1 MGRAES
7 MIKRSFKR
15 ELFVCFVLV
24 ALLPLLI
31 SDFSLLRVFKAKLS
45 KDYEKDAMEQ
55 MKNIEENVVDFLN
68 QMDRTLESL
77 TRSHTILT
85 GITETDSW
93 LRSKAYK
100 QLYEETQEFREYAW
114 FHVFDLDGQ
123 CIFTTSSAN
132 QKTDLPPYWGI
143 LKVAYAHPDDMIIR
157 RAGDGNASSLQ
168 LARAIIVND
177 ECQGFVLAVLYEEHF
192 EAILRSAYDNKNG
205 IAILDRFWEEVYS
218 TKTTREENLG
228 QTLRQRRMSGEKI
241 KQTTDG
247 ISFYIMPIEDS
258 GLYLVLGKDT
268 VFTEDIT
275 KTLMGVILTIALL
288 CMLFCLFMASFTSEY
303 LTTPIKK
310 LTKAMSSVQN
320 GNLDVHVDSKRK
332 DELGQLSADFN
343 RMTGELKN
351 YMELQVQHQ
360 RELSDSNIAMMQAQ
374 LNPHFLYNT
383 LDTMKWVGKVNHIP
397 EIAVLSSDLAKILR
411 MSISEEKFVRLS
423 EEIRLVHYYMEIQQI
438 RFSGRFSFDVELP
451 MELEDCIVPKL
462 IIQPIVENA
471 VLHGVK
477 EQDAGHIF
485 LNVYAQNGRLYIEVT
500 DSGAG
505 MSEEMIQLLN
515 SRDREA
521 LKGHIGFYN
530 VATILRLYY
539 GEVYGVYAESKKS
552 GGTKVVLVL
561 PINLEEMGQNA
572 ESISGG

>member
-24 ALLPLLI
+24 AMLPLLI
-31 SDFSLLRVFKAKLS
+31 SDFSLLGVFKAKLS
-45 KDYEKDAMEQ
+45 RDYEKDAMEQ
-55 MKNIEENVVDFLN
+55 MKNIEENIVDFLN
-68 QMDRTLESL
+68 RMDMTLASL
-77 TRSHTILT
+77 AGNDTILT

-100 QLYEETQEFREYAW
+100 QLYEETQGYRDYAQ
-114 FHVFDLDGQ
+114 FNILNAEGQ
-123 CIFTTSSAN
+123 CMFTTSSAN
-132 QKTDLPPYWGI
+132 QKADLPPYWGI

-157 RAGDGNASSLQ
+157 RAGDGTTSSLQ
-168 LARAIIVND
+168 LARAITVD
-177 ECQGFVLAVLYEEHF
+177 EECQGFVMASLGGEHF
-192 EAILRSAYDNKNG
+192 ESILHSSYDNKNG
-205 IAILDRFWEEVYS
+205 IAILDRFWEDVYS
-218 TKTTREENLG
+218 TKTTRDENLG
-228 QTLRQRRMSGEKI
+228 RTLRQRRMSGEKI

-258 GLYLVLGKDT
+258 GLYLVMGKDA
-268 VFTEDIT
+268 VFTDDIT
-275 KTLMGVILTIALL
+275 KTLMGVILSIALL
-288 CMLFCLFMASFTSEY
+288 CMLLCLFMTTFMSEY
-303 LTTPIKK
+303 LTTPIKR
-310 LTKAMSSVQN
+310 LTKAMSCVQS

-343 RMTGELKN
+343 KMTGELKS
-351 YMELQVQHQ
+351 YMELQVRHQ
-360 RELSDSNIAMMQAQ
+360 QELSDSNIAMMQAQ

-423 EEIRLVHYYMEIQQI
+423 EEIRFVNYYMEIQQI
-438 RFSGRFSFDVELP
+438 RFNGSFSFDVEVP

-471 VLHGVK
+471 IIHGLK
-477 EQDAGHIF
+477 EQEEGHIF
-485 LNVYAQNGRLYIEVT
+485 LNVYTRQNKLYIEVA
-500 DSGAG
+500 DNGGG
-505 MSEEMIQLLN
+505 MSEEMVRLLN

-530 VATILRLYY
+530 VATILRLHY
-539 GEVYGVYAESKKS
+539 GEEYGVYAEPGNR
-552 GGTKVVLVL
+552 GGTKVVLIL
-561 PINLEEMGQNA
+561 PVDLDKEVPDA
-572 ESISGG
+572 EGISG